1 MSKLNKDTV
10 IEQFISN
17 YTAVNGQAPKV
28 EAKGGWYKV
37 NDAKGIR
44 LADLQANS
52 EALEAQLSKSTAET
66 VKTEPL
72 VSEKPAEVATEQDTP
87 EATETVVEQGVT
99 ESVENTVAPQ
109 VVDSSAAGT
118 DKKSSFSIKAI
129 WKQIVKKVAG

>member
-17 YTAVNGQAPKV
+17 YTAVNGEAPKV

-52 EALEAQLSKSTAET
+52 EALEAKLSESTPET
-66 VKTEPL
+66 VKSEPL
-72 VSEKPAEVATEQDTP
+72 VSEKPAEVAMEQDTP
-87 EATETVVEQGVT
+87 EATEAGVT
-99 ESVENTVAPQ
+99 GTVESTLSPEVA
-109 VVDSSAAGT
+109 DSRAANS
-118 DKKSSFSIKAI
+118 DKKPSFSIKAI